1 MEEIKCEI
9 HRSCQPGLARIEFWH
24 RLVAPRKFF
33 YKLITFT
40 IVVGIW
46 QLASMH
52 YKSNLL
58 LPSPLKTGEALFSAV
73 QDLYTL
79 QNLLLTMKRL
89 VIGLGIALGL
99 GLTVGFTMGS
109 SGAFLKLMD
118 PIISTIRQVP
128 IMAWVPLTIIWF
140 GLGDGPTLFLIAMVG
155 VFPIVLN
162 TIAGVQ
168 SIPKNYFHAARSLGA
183 TPWGIFSRVTLPAS
197 LPGIM
202 TGLRIALGAG
212 WMSVICAEFIATS
225 AGFGFSMVQAQ
236 TMMETPLLIA
246 LMIISAGVGYSTDIF
261 IRNMEKKITKWRFV
275 S

>member
-1 MEEIKCEI
+1 
-9 HRSCQPGLARIEFWH
+9 
-24 RLVAPRKFF
+24 
-33 YKLITFT
+33 
-40 IVVGIW
+40 
-46 QLASMH
+46 MH